1 MKEPSCDLKD
11 LIDNNEGLIL
21 LTGNSANFF
30 GKLFY
35 KNKLKDFNQI
45 LKGLKLVSD
54 YLDKSILQPNNMPH
68 PKSRIEFLNSIKE

>member
-30 GKLFY
+30 GKLFS
-35 KNKLKDFNQI
+35 KNLTDKISELIVRLKKVFKDN
-45 LKGLKLVSD
+45 L
-54 YLDKSILQPNNMPH
+54 YLEIQRHNDVG
-68 PKSRIEFLNSIKE
+68 